1 MIGYNYF
8 WCSVRS
14 FRILL
19 LGSPINLPSL
29 LSPARET
36 DRPQVC
42 TTHVR
47 DSYEMILLCIVIDC
61 DVAMNAAVYATYTR
75 RDKKIT
81 PVERVSRGG
90 TDIELVVRQSP
101 RDSRRLRTSEPCL
114 PVEQELA
121 EEGRIVKY
129 AETAGGENHFFF
141 FLVTNISNNL
151 LN

>member
-1 MIGYNYF
+1 
-8 WCSVRS
+8 
-14 FRILL
+14 
-19 LGSPINLPSL
+19 
-29 LSPARET
+29 
-36 DRPQVC
+36 
-42 TTHVR
+42 
-47 DSYEMILLCIVIDC
+47 
-61 DVAMNAAVYATYTR
+61 MNAAVYATYTR
-75 RDKKIT
+75 RDKKII

-141 FLVTNISNNL
+141 FLLRIFPTTYLTSIRVRPSCKTFSAFAPGSGETGIIGYTVENHFE
-151 LN
+151 